1 MEECEQAAARRTAA
15 AAKYRPDRVRLL
27 LVAQMPPDELDGYFY
42 FEDVATA
49 DYLFRAVVP
58 HLVGEEP
65 LKLGKAHSWRG
76 WVNQAKLF
84 GLDEVEEILSS
95 IPDLRPALAS
105 YGPDELIALFDA
117 YDVVATYDKANR
129 QIEVGANL
137 KLFEPLERKRP
148 AQGRPRSLIN
158 SIAGAGFEP
167 ATFGL

>member
-27 LVAQMPPDELDGYFY
+27 LVVQMPPDELDRYFY

-76 WVNQAKLF
+76 WVN
-84 GLDEVEEILSS
+84 
-95 IPDLRPALAS
+95 
-105 YGPDELIALFDA
+105 
-117 YDVVATYDKANR
+117 
-129 QIEVGANL
+129 
-137 KLFEPLERKRP
+137 
-148 AQGRPRSLIN
+148 
-158 SIAGAGFEP
+158 
-167 ATFGL
+167 